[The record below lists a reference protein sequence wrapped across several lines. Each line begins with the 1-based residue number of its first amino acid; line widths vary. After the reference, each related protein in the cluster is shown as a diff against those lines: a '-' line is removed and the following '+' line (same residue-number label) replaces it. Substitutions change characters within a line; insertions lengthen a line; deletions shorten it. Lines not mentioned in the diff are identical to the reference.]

1 VIDFVGQR
9 PIGRLRMMGV
19 DCVILLL
26 QVVMLAVTAA
36 TSPPETVVVG
46 NVTAL
51 DLDRVERGVTMED
64 GEGVDED
71 TEIEGDDGLEHHE
84 MMERHDTEEEE
95 DKSTVVR
102 VGVTE
107 TMRTLWNSDAPLLR
121 RFR

>member
-1 VIDFVGQR
+1 LTIG

-19 DCVILLL
+19 DFVILLL

-36 TSPPETVVVG
+36 TSPPETVVVA
-46 NVTAL
+46 NMTAV

-71 TEIEGDDGLEHHE
+71 AEIEGDDGSEHHE